1 MPGPA
6 EAGPVHGGSEL
17 THMTRRRSPKT
28 TLQGTLRG
36 GRCAHSD
43 PLTSP
48 QRLAPQGGGSH
59 TPYESISNR
68 GAGTRSCRTPAHFPS
83 SCGFVPHPLQI
94 LNPPHTDPTACAQ
107 QVALSHLK

>member
-6 EAGPVHGGSEL
+6 EAGPVHGDSEL

-36 GRCAHSD
+36 GQCAHSD

-59 TPYESISNR
+59 TPYESISNG
-68 GAGTRSCRTPAHFPS
+68 GAGTRSCRPAVRLLTS
-83 SCGFVPHPLQI
+83 LQAVGLYLI
-94 LNPPHTDPTACAQ
+94 PCR
-107 QVALSHLK
+107 S